1 MRFTQKSMRTTEMSK
16 GQPKNYNLINLKELR
31 DQIFQRRI
39 SNGKLFM
46 YGLANEG
53 RLGVVLEEIM
63 QNEKSGKDEQQV
75 TKRMQLVAFKD
86 VTI

>member
-1 MRFTQKSMRTTEMSK
+1 MRTTEASK
-16 GQPKNYNLINLKELR
+16 GQLKNYNMINLKELR

-53 RLGVVLEEIM
+53 RLGVVLKEIM
-63 QNEKSGKDEQQV
+63 QTGDDGKNEQQI

-86 VTI
+86 LTIQV